1 MNTKI
6 LSGNQLKLIA
16 AIAMVVD
23 HFAVIFCPQNSIL
36 RIIGR
41 LAFPI
46 FAFMISEGARYTSS
60 KLKYLLT
67 MFSVAAVC
75 QIAYI
80 IYGQFEPFNILITF
94 SLSTVMIFA
103 LQNYK
108 SKLFDT
114 KSNKAQITV
123 SFLAFCFAV
132 ALVYYLNTLVL
143 IDYGFAGCMVPV
155 AASLFDFRGI
165 KAPKSLKKLDKT
177 PLCVLCIIVPISFI
191 IYRNMSLGDKYVSPF
206 LLMAIPLLMLYSGK
220 RGGKKLKYFFY
231 LFYPLHL
238 ALLEGIY
245 MLINM

>member
-6 LSGNQLKLIA
+6 LSGNQLKIIA
-16 AIAMVVD
+16 AVAMVID
-23 HFAVIFCPQNSIL
+23 HFAVIFCPQNHIL

-46 FAFMISEGARYTSS
+46 FAFMISEGAKYTSN
-60 KLKYLLT
+60 KIKYLLT
-67 MFSVAAVC
+67 MFSVASVC

-80 IYGQFEPFNILITF
+80 IYGQLEPFNILITF
-94 SLSTVMIFA
+94 SLSTIMIFA
-103 LQNYK
+103 LQDVK
-108 SKLFDT
+108 SKLFDK
-114 KSNKAQITV
+114 KSSNTQTAV
-123 SFLAFCFAV
+123 SFLVFFALV

-155 AASLFDFRGI
+155 AASLFDFKGTN
-165 KAPKSLKKLDKT
+165 APKSLKNLDKI
-177 PLCVLCIIVPISFI
+177 PLRVLCIIVPISFI
-191 IYRNMSLGDKYVSPF
+191 IYRNMSLGDKCVSPF

-220 RGGKKLKYFFY
+220 RGSAKLKYFFY

-238 ALLEGIY
+238 AVLEGIY